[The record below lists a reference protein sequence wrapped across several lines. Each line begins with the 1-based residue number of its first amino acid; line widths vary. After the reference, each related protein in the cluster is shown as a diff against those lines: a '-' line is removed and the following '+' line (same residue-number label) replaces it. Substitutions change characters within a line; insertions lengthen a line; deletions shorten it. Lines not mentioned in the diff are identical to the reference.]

1 MDKHERPYK
10 CQEKLCEHLQGFTY
24 SGGLIRHNKEVHLG
38 TGKNEIF
45 CTAQDCKRR
54 TRPFTQKGNL
64 QEHVRRV
71 HSSTVSHQGLST
83 EEATSTL
90 MDEVEQLK
98 ANNQRKTEHI
108 ERLERELEE
117 LKRTASRNE

>member
-1 MDKHERPYK
+1 
-10 CQEKLCEHLQGFTY
+10 
-24 SGGLIRHNKEVHLG
+24 
-38 TGKNEIF
+38 
-45 CTAQDCKRR
+45 
-54 TRPFTQKGNL
+54 
-64 QEHVRRV
+64 
-71 HSSTVSHQGLST
+71 VSNQGLST